1 MGKWANYAIV
11 GVRYSVNRSRIV
23 KVKCRT
29 DTGNELVNEV
39 EKTRAEIVSSMLN
52 GESYVTAR
60 EGTDKKWVKGDDV
73 IPYSSDGTDFIR
85 TVGNYTKADN
95 LGDLSEF

>member
-23 KVKCRT
+23 KVKRRT
-29 DTGNELVNEV
+29 DTGNELVDEV
-39 EKTRAEIVSSMLN
+39 EKTREEIVSSMLN

-60 EGTDKKWVKGDDV
+60 EGTNKGWVKGDDV
-73 IPYSSDGTDFIR
+73 IPYGSDGTDFIR
-85 TVGNYTKADN
+85 TVGNDVEWDN
-95 LGDLSEF
+95 LGNLPEF